1 MEGIAL
7 YRIIIICIALFNIV
21 GCSAKTKE
29 ELYAK
34 GVKQIKDG
42 NPNGAIVFLKNALE
56 KDQNYLDAR
65 YQLAK
70 AYGDAGKYEQAE
82 KEFRKVLRQ
91 NPSRIEILLDLARVY
106 NYSKKPDSAIN
117 EVNEYLKSHQQS
129 SEALEIMGISYAL
142 KKRLDEAENY
152 LLQALKTDPRRSGAQ
167 LDLAGIY
174 IAWGREKDARQ
185 RLDVIIKGDPK
196 NSKAYYMLAGLENS
210 VGNKDRALEIYQTI
224 LKINKF
230 DTTAIYKS
238 GLIYIDNGELDKAEK
253 LAAHLLQN
261 YPNRADG
268 NRLKG
273 LVCYYKKNYTEAMAA
288 LQNSLRTQPNMEAYY
303 FLGLSLYNR
312 GEYEN
317 ALSQFR
323 IILDYNPSFIQA
335 RLLTGVILLKQGRI
349 DDSISEIGKILQL
362 DNRHALAHNILGS
375 AYMAK
380 GMCEEGMKEFSRT
393 TELDPKIID
402 AHLKKGI
409 FHLSKGRT
417 KEAETDL
424 RTAVRVAPEI
434 LNSRLILSSYYL
446 RRNDFAKALST
457 MNEGLC
463 GAKSDAVLY
472 NTMASIMF
480 TERKP
485 DVGLKLLQK
494 AKQTD
499 PNLYASYF
507 NLATYFAAV
516 GEYEKALNEYRSV
529 LQHDPGNIKAL
540 MSMAAL
546 FDMKGRDKEAL
557 SFYKQAKGTKDPA
570 AFLALANYHLKKNEN
585 ANALAVL
592 NEAIK
597 AIPRNT
603 AVLELKGRIYLR
615 ENKYKD
621 AIKVFDDIEAIS
633 PDLGFRLK
641 IDTYVMM
648 KDYSK
653 AVEQARRFITIKPNS
668 AYGYMVLASV
678 YESQNDVNLALDEV
692 KNGLRVDGKNVQA
705 ILMLGNLYAKKRDSN
720 SAMRAFEEAV
730 DKNPD
735 FAPAYFAQGALMDA
749 AGNKG
754 EAIKKY
760 RQALEKSEDF
770 VPALN
775 NLAYLYADGY
785 GSKQDAVRLAVT
797 AFKLDP
803 GNPAIMDTLGYV
815 LLKNGR
821 NAEALKL
828 LERAARLLPADANVR
843 NHLLSALKAN
853 GDQSTSKPQQALH

>member
-7 YRIIIICIALFNIV
+7 YKVIIIAIVLFNIA
-21 GCSAKTKE
+21 GCSGKTKE

-34 GVKQIKDG
+34 GVKQINDG

-70 AYGDAGKYEQAE
+70 AYVAAGKYEQAE
-82 KEFRKVLRQ
+82 KEFQKVLRQ
-91 NPSRIEILLDLARVY
+91 NPSRVEIMLDLARIY
-106 NYSKKPDSAIN
+106 NSSKKPDLAIDAMGK
-117 EVNEYLKSHQQS
+117 YLKSHQQS
-129 SEALEIMGISYAL
+129 SEALEIMGIGYAL
-142 KKRLDEAENY
+142 KNRLDEAENY
-152 LLQALKTDPRRSGAQ
+152 LLQALKADPRRSGAK

-185 RLDVIIKGDPK
+185 RLDEIIKVDPK
-196 NSKAYYMLAGLENS
+196 NSRAYYMLAGLENS

-230 DTTAIYKS
+230 DTSAIYKS
-238 GLIYIDNGELDKAEK
+238 GLIYIDKGELDKAEK

-273 LVCYYKKNYTEAMAA
+273 LVCYYKKNYTEAIAA

-312 GEYEN
+312 GEFEN

-362 DNRHALAHNILGS
+362 DDRHALAHNILGS

-380 GMCEEGMKEFSRT
+380 GMSEEGMKEFSRT

-424 RTAVRVAPEI
+424 RTAVQVAPEI
-434 LNSRLILSSYYL
+434 LNTRLILSSYYL
-446 RRNDFAKALST
+446 RQNDFTKALSAIS
-457 MNEGLC
+457 EGL
-463 GAKSDAVLY
+463 GGTKGDAVLY
-472 NTMASIMF
+472 NTMASIKF

-485 DVGLKLLQK
+485 DDGLKLLQK

-499 PNLYASYF
+499 PNLYATYF

-516 GEYEKALNEYRSV
+516 GEYEKALNEYRTV
-529 LQHDPGNIKAL
+529 LQHDPANVKAL
-540 MSMAAL
+540 MCMAAL
-546 FDMKGRDKEAL
+546 FDMKGRENEAL
-557 SFYKQAKGTKDPA
+557 AFYKKAKETKAPV
-570 AFLALANYHLKKNEN
+570 AFLALANFHLKKNEN
-585 ANALAVL
+585 GNALTVL

-597 AIPRNT
+597 TIPRNT
-603 AVLELKGRIYLR
+603 AALELKGRIYLQ
-615 ENKYKD
+615 EKKYKD

-641 IDTYVMM
+641 IDTYVVM
-648 KDYSK
+648 KDFSK
-653 AVEQARRFITIKPNS
+653 AVAQARRFITIKPNS

-678 YESQNDVNLALDEV
+678 YERQNNVDHALDEV
-692 KNGLRVDGKNVQA
+692 KNGLRGDGKNVQA
-705 ILMLGNLYAKKRDSN
+705 ILMLGNLYAKKGDNN
-720 SAMRAFEEAV
+720 SAMKAFEEAV
-730 DKNPD
+730 SKKPD
-735 FAPAYFAQGALMDA
+735 FAPAYFAQGALLDA
-749 AGNKG
+749 AGNKR

-760 RQALEKSEDF
+760 REALEKSEDF

-797 AFKLDP
+797 AFKLDS

-843 NHLLSALKAN
+843 NHLLAAFKAN
-853 GDQSTSKPQQALH
+853 GDQSKTKQQQVLH